1 MAGLVD
7 VTIEPPI
14 SFIMRQSGAF
24 RRKLADL
31 IPLWR
36 RFDPVLSQIEA
47 EQFASDGH
55 GAWPPLAASTLRQK
69 ARHGFPSSPLI
80 RTGRLIGSF
89 HTMSMSAQSFAWG
102 TDVEYAHWHDDG
114 GYVPGRPPQRKLIDI
129 DTTARRRLE
138 QETIGYLNDAAAE
151 TWGRA

>member
-1 MAGLVD
+1 MAGAVEITLQ
-7 VTIEPPI
+7 PPLG
-14 SFIMRQSGAF
+14 FILRQSGAF
-24 RRKLADL
+24 RRKLEDL

-36 RFDPVLSQIEA
+36 RFDAVLHQIEA
-47 EQFASDGH
+47 EQFASEGH
-55 GAWPPLAASTLRQK
+55 GQWPPLAASTLRQK
-69 ARHGFPSSPLI
+69 ARRGFPATPMI

-89 HTMSMSAQSFAWG
+89 DPMSMSAQAFTWG
-102 TDVEYAHWHDDG
+102 TEVEYAHWHQDG

-138 QETIGYLNDAAAE
+138 QEMVGYLNDAAAE